1 MKKIYKYVLI
11 FIFSFSLIFFV
22 GCGAKQDIQSV
33 AVGDSVKL
41 TCDEEC
47 IWSSSNEEIATVTS
61 EGIVKGIS
69 RGSATIYAKSKD
81 NEYEI
86 GINVYDDNS
95 NKIIVDCK
103 QTLKVGD
110 EVTLEPKVNSK
121 YLSYT
126 FSYSVNDS
134 DVLELAQNVVRA
146 KSVGLA
152 TVTIKAVS
160 KTEEIRKEVLFYVY
174 DVKED
179 GSLVTNVI
187 EKRTYE
193 IDGNYDLTSLNNK
206 ITSIVSNYK
215 ESIIGVSN
223 YQEVYDFFGRKSIQE
238 SGVGTGFVFKKEI
251 KSSTNQYYALTNY
264 HVIENNKYIKAY
276 FGYTKEYIDAKVVCS
291 DENYDLA
298 VISFSTEKDL
308 KLLEF
313 SENDSVTTGDFAIAI
328 GNANGY
334 QYFGTT
340 TFGII
345 SYVNREL
352 EGETSVYLQ
361 HDVAINPGNSGGPL
375 LDVDGKVIG
384 INTLKIVDSD
394 VDNIGF
400 AITIATVKSFLSKN
414 NIAI

>member
-1 MKKIYKYVLI
+1 M
-11 FIFSFSLIFFV
+11 
-22 GCGAKQDIQSV
+22 
-33 AVGDSVKL
+33 
-41 TCDEEC
+41 
-47 IWSSSNEEIATVTS
+47 
-61 EGIVKGIS
+61 
-69 RGSATIYAKSKD
+69 
-81 NEYEI
+81 
-86 GINVYDDNS
+86 
-95 NKIIVDCK
+95 
-103 QTLKVGD
+103 
-110 EVTLEPKVNSK
+110 
-121 YLSYT
+121 
-126 FSYSVNDS
+126 
-134 DVLELAQNVVRA
+134 
-146 KSVGLA
+146 A

-298 VISFSTEKDL
+298 VISLSTEKDL
-308 KLLEF
+308 
-313 SENDSVTTGDFAIAI
+313 N
-328 GNANGY
+328 Y
-334 QYFGTT
+334 
-340 TFGII
+340 
-345 SYVNREL
+345 
-352 EGETSVYLQ
+352 
-361 HDVAINPGNSGGPL
+361 
-375 LDVDGKVIG
+375 
-384 INTLKIVDSD
+384 
-394 VDNIGF
+394 
-400 AITIATVKSFLSKN
+400 
-414 NIAI
+414 